1 MKNAVLR
8 GFMLITVICLAIV
21 SIMFCVIFANF
32 NLNQTEQ
39 HLMDTLHVIDY
50 SLNYEGNIDTQAEEL
65 DSILDS
71 SARLTVIRRDGT
83 VVADSEASDD
93 IEEDNHLTR
102 PEVETALDT
111 GQGTNI
117 RYSTTMRTE
126 LIYAA
131 ALSGNGEYIL
141 RLSEPYKG
149 RLYFAR
155 ALIPALSLS
164 CILIFIISLLLSKRF
179 ANSITQPLT
188 RICEQLSKIKSYN
201 ASINLPHCKYDE
213 INSIIDAINT
223 LSRRIEKTIAD
234 IHYEKK
240 KTAYVL
246 DNMQEGLILLDNKR
260 NVMTINKT
268 AMEVLGCKSRENGK
282 NILYYTQNLEI
293 TNAID
298 AAFDTGLEHSFDLT
312 DSKGRIF
319 SINVNKVNSS
329 AFENAAE
336 GAIVFMHDVTGDRES
351 ENMRQEFFSNASH
364 ELKTP
369 ITSIQG
375 YAELLTSGIKY
386 SEEQREEFL
395 QRINTEAGNM
405 TGLINDI
412 LTISRLENGK
422 NADNESPVSISL
434 LVRDI
439 FQSVTPM
446 ADEKHISL
454 FTDCENICVR
464 ADYKKMYQLFNNLI
478 VNAVKYNKPNGSVTV
493 SATAGEVFTLKVSDT
508 GIGIPPESQARV
520 FERFYR
526 VDKGRSKKTPGT
538 GLGLAIVK
546 HVVNYYKGSIRLESK
561 VDVGTD
567 ITVTLPIE
575 IIQ

>member
-21 SIMFCVIFANF
+21 SILFCIIFANF
-32 NLNQTEQ
+32 NLNQTEL

-50 SLNYEGNIDTQAEEL
+50 SLEYDGDIDAQTAEL
-65 DSILDS
+65 DGILDS
-71 SARLTVIRRDGT
+71 SARLTVIKRDGR
-83 VVADSEASDD
+83 VVADSDASND

-102 PEVETALDT
+102 PEVEEALET

-131 ALSGNGEYIL
+131 SLSDNGEYIL

-155 ALIPALSLS
+155 ALIPAIFLS
-164 CILIFIISLLLSKRF
+164 CVLIFALSLLLSRRF
-179 ANSITQPLT
+179 ANSITEPLT
-188 RICEQLSKIKSYN
+188 AICERLSKIKSYN
-201 ASINLPHCKYDE
+201 ASLNLPHCKYDE
-213 INSIIDAINT
+213 INSITDAINT
-223 LSRRIEKTIAD
+223 LSKRIEKTIGD

-240 KTAYVL
+240 KTAYIL
-246 DNMQEGLILLDNKR
+246 DNMQEGLILLDNKG

-268 AMEVLGCKSRENGK
+268 AMEVIGCKSREYGK
-282 NILYYTQNLEI
+282 NILYYTQNLQI

-298 AAFDTGLEHSFDLT
+298 AAFETGIEQSFDLT
-312 DSKGRIF
+312 DANGRIF
-319 SINVNKVNSS
+319 SININKVNSS
-329 AFENAAE
+329 AFENAVD

-386 SEEQREEFL
+386 SEDQREEFL
-395 QRINTEAGNM
+395 QRIKTEAGNM

-422 NADNESPVSISL
+422 NADSESPVSISL
-434 LVRDI
+434 LIRDI

-446 ADEKHISL
+446 AKEKNVSL
-454 FTDCENICVR
+454 FTDCGNICVK

-493 SATAGEVFTLKVSDT
+493 SATGGDVFTLKVSDT
-508 GIGIPPESQARV
+508 GIGIPPESQSRV

-526 VDKGRSKKTPGT
+526 VDKGRSKKTAGT

-546 HVVNYYKGSIRLESK
+546 HVVNYYKGSIKLESK
-561 VDVGTD
+561 LDVGTD
-567 ITVTLPIE
+567 ITVTLPVE
-575 IIQ
+575 IIK